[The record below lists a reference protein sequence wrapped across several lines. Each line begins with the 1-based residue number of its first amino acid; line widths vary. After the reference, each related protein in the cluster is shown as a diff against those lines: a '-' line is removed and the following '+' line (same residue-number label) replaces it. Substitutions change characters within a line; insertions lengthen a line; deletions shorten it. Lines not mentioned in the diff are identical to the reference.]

1 MRTLGRYIVP
11 GQYSLSGPV
20 AINPETI
27 TFKALTVVGSSQYAL
42 ADIKAYLSFLKKHPR
57 LHRPFADCI
66 TNKYCVEDA
75 VRACAEASAG
85 KAVKAVF
92 SGDL

>member
-1 MRTLGRYIVP
+1 VP
-11 GQYSLSGPV
+11 GQYSLSGTA
-20 AINPETI
+20 AINPEII

-42 ADIKAYLSFLKKHPR
+42 ADIRMYLAFLRSHPR

-66 TNKYCVEDA
+66 THRYGVADA
-75 VRACAEASAG
+75 VRACAEASSG

-92 SGDL
+92 AGEET